1 MIPLCLATALWDR
14 HPTLAAVIGEHVV
27 NLKACARALKRI
39 RRGKGHLPAD
49 MLDLIAGGPSTLG
62 AVRDLVREAA
72 RRLQAGTWRATVTGP
87 VVRPVD
93 RVRLL
98 APIPRPPKNIF
109 CMGRNY
115 AEHAKERGA
124 EVPPVPVFFTKPPT
138 SVIGHESPVVSH
150 TITGQLDYEVE
161 LAVVIGR
168 RGRDIPKAKAYGYVF
183 GYTILIDITA
193 RDLQKRHLQ
202 WFKGKGLD
210 TFCPMGPWIVH
221 RSALPDPHTLRIS
234 LRVNGEV
241 RQAANTS
248 EMVFTI
254 PDLIEAL
261 SAGMTLEP
269 GDILAT
275 GTPSGVAAAFDPPRW
290 LKPGDVIEAE
300 VEGIGLLRTRIIT
313 PRS

>member
-1 MIPLCLATALWDR
+1 MRLATVLWDR
-14 HPTLAAVIGEHVV
+14 HPTLAAVMGENVLH
-27 NLKACARALKRI
+27 LTACEAALKRT
-39 RRGKGHLPAD
+39 RSRKGHLPAD
-49 MLDLIAGGPSTLG
+49 MLDLIRRGPSALRV
-62 AVRDLVREAA
+62 VRVLSREAA
-72 RRLQAGTWRATVTGP
+72 RRLQSGTWRAKARDP
-87 VVRPVD
+87 VIRPVD
-93 RVRLL
+93 RVRFL
-98 APIPRPPKNIF
+98 APIPRPAKNVF

-115 AEHAKERGA
+115 AEHAKERGV
-124 EVPPVPVFFTKPPT
+124 EVPSVSVFFTKPPT

-150 TITGQLDYEVE
+150 TITGQLDHEVE

-168 RGRDIPKAKAYGYVF
+168 QGRDIPKHEAYDYVF

-221 RSALPDPHTLRIS
+221 RSALPDPHHLRIS

-248 EMVFTI
+248 DMVFKI

-275 GTPSGVAAAFDPPRW
+275 GTPSGVAAGFDPPKW
-290 LKPGDVIEAE
+290 LKPGDIVEAE
-300 VEGIGLLRTRIIT
+300 IEGIGLLRNRIT
-313 PRS
+313 THAP